1 MALRRLGDK
10 PSSEPMMAWFG
21 ATLDLNRALD
31 LNKKN
36 IYIMCCNRI
45 RKKNEKYKKGNA

>member
-10 PSSEPMMAWFG
+10 PSYEPMMAWFG

-31 LNKKN
+31 FSMALDLKET
-36 IYIMCCNRI
+36 I
-45 RKKNEKYKKGNA
+45 